1 MYCICSGVNSQQL
14 LNCYNGLMLE
24 STSLFQI
31 AALIISLLLAVSLHE
46 AMHGYAAYWLGDTT
60 AHHAGRLTLNPLKHI
75 DILTTVLLPLG
86 LILLGLPP
94 FFIAKPVPFNPWN
107 VRYAEYGVA
116 IIGLAGPATNL
127 VLATVTAIFV
137 QLSGIAVGTDIFF
150 ALSTFIQ
157 INIALFV
164 FNLIPFPPLDG
175 SRVLYA
181 FAPEPVQKVMQQI
194 ESLGLTAI
202 LVFMFL
208 LFPLLG
214 PFVININQF
223 FYTLLLG

>member
-1 MYCICSGVNSQQL
+1 MASRVNGEAAIL
-14 LNCYNGLMLE
+14 VYMFE
-24 STSLFQI
+24 SLGLFQI
-31 AALIISLLLAVSLHE
+31 ATLIISLLLAVSLHE
-46 AMHGYAAYWLGDTT
+46 MMHGFAAYWLGDTT
-60 AHHAGRLTLNPLKHI
+60 AHDAGRLTLNPLNHI
-75 DILTTVLLPLG
+75 DLFTTILLPLG

-107 VRYAEYGVA
+107 VRYGEYGTA

-127 VLATVTAIFV
+127 VLATVVAIFV
-137 QLSGIAVGTDIFF
+137 RLSGIAVGTDIFL
-150 ALSTFIQ
+150 ALATFIQ

-181 FAPEPVQKVMQQI
+181 FAPEPLQRLMQQI

-202 LVFMFL
+202 FIFMFL

-214 PFVININQF
+214 PIVINLNEF

>member
-1 MYCICSGVNSQQL
+1 
-14 LNCYNGLMLE
+14 MLE
-24 STSLFQI
+24 SINLFQI

-46 AMHGYAAYWLGDTT
+46 AMHGYAAYWLGDST
-60 AHHAGRLTLNPLKHI
+60 AHAAGRLTLNPLKHI
-75 DILTTVLLPLG
+75 DFLTTIVLPLG

-107 VRYAEYGVA
+107 VRYGEYGAA

-127 VLATVTAIFV
+127 VLATVMAIAMR
-137 QLSGIAVGTDIFF
+137 LSGMAVGTEVFF
-150 ALSTFIQ
+150 ALSAFVQ

-202 LVFMFL
+202 FVFMFL
-208 LFPLLG
+208 LFPVLG
-214 PFVININQF
+214 PIVININQF